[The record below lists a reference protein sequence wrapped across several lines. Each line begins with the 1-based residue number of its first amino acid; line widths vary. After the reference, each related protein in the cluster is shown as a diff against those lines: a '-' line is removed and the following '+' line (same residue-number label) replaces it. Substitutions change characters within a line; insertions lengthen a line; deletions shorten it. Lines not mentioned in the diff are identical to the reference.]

1 MEKFVQRLDNFVKTI
16 NEADYIIIGAGAG
29 LSTAA
34 GIEYTGKRFEDN
46 FKDYIDEYG
55 FTDLYSSGFYP
66 FKTSEEKW
74 AYWARHIAINRFDV
88 GETEVYTKLR
98 QLVEDK
104 DYFVLTTNVES
115 QFMINGFD
123 TKRIFATQGDYGL
136 LQCSKPCHDKLYNNE
151 KQVREWIA
159 KTKDFKIP
167 TELIP
172 KCPICGSEM
181 DINLRKDDTFV
192 EDDAWRVMRKNYE
205 DFLSRIDGKLA
216 LLEIGVG
223 FNTPAI
229 IRYPFEQITYNSDN
243 TTLIRINKEYADAIA
258 ENKDKTISFDEDVLE
273 ILNYYLSRI

>member
-104 DYFVLTTNVES
+104 DYFILTTNVES
-115 QFMINGFD
+115 QFPINGFD
-123 TKRIFATQGDYGL
+123 TNRIFATQGDYGL

-216 LLEIGVG
+216 LVEIGVG

>member
-104 DYFVLTTNVES
+104 DYFILTTNVES
-115 QFMINGFD
+115 QFPINGFD
-123 TKRIFATQGDYGL
+123 TNRIFATQGDYGL

-192 EDDAWRVMRKNYE
+192 EDDAWRVMRKKYE

-216 LLEIGVG
+216 LVEIGVG

-243 TTLIRINKEYADAIA
+243 TTLIRINKDYADAIA

>member
-16 NEADYIIIGAGAG
+16 NEADNIIIGAGAG

-88 GETEVYTKLR
+88 GETEVYTKLH
-98 QLVEDK
+98 QLVKDK

-115 QFMINGFD
+115 QFMINRFD
-123 TKRIFATQGDYGL
+123 TNRIFATQGDYGL
-136 LQCSKPCHDKLYNNE
+136 LQCSKPCHNKLYNNE
-151 KQVREWIA
+151 KQVREWIV

-172 KCPICGSEM
+172 KCPLCGSEM
-181 DINLRKDDTFV
+181 DINLRKDDKFV
-192 EDDAWRVMRKNYE
+192 EDEKWMMMRKNYE

-223 FNTPAI
+223 FNTPSI
-229 IRYPFEQITYNSDN
+229 IRYPFEQITYNSNN
-243 TTLIRINKEYADAIA
+243 TTLIRINKEYADAIT

>member
-16 NEADYIIIGAGAG
+16 NEADHIIIGAGAG

-34 GIEYTGKRFEDN
+34 GIEYRGKRFEDN
-46 FKDYIDEYG
+46 FKDYINEYG

-88 GETEVYTKLR
+88 GETEVYTKLY

-115 QFMINGFD
+115 QFAINRFD
-123 TKRIFATQGDYGL
+123 RDRIFATQGDYGL
-136 LQCSKPCHDKLYNNE
+136 LQCSKPCHDKLYPNE

-167 TELIP
+167 TQMIP
-172 KCPICGSEM
+172 KCPLCGSEM
-181 DINLRKDDTFV
+181 DINLRKDDKFV
-192 EDDAWRVMRKNYE
+192 EDENWMVMRQNYE

-229 IRYPFEQITYNSDN
+229 IRYPFEQITYNSNN
-243 TTLIRINKEYADAIA
+243 TTLIRINKEYANAIA

>member
-104 DYFVLTTNVES
+104 DYFILTTNVES
-115 QFMINGFD
+115 QFPINGFD
-123 TKRIFATQGDYGL
+123 TNRIFATQGDYGL

>member
-104 DYFVLTTNVES
+104 DYFILTTNVES
-115 QFMINGFD
+115 QFPINGFD
-123 TKRIFATQGDYGL
+123 TNRIFATQGDYGL

-216 LLEIGVG
+216 LVEIGVG

-243 TTLIRINKEYADAIA
+243 TTLIRINKDYADAIA

>member
-16 NEADYIIIGAGAG
+16 NEADNIIIGAGSG

-88 GETEVYTKLR
+88 GETEVYTKLH
-98 QLVEDK
+98 QLVKDK

-115 QFMINGFD
+115 QFMINRFD
-123 TKRIFATQGDYGL
+123 TNRIFATQGDYGL
-136 LQCSKPCHDKLYNNE
+136 LQCSKPCHNKLYNNE
-151 KQVREWIA
+151 KQVREWIV

-172 KCPICGSEM
+172 KCPLCGSEM
-181 DINLRKDDTFV
+181 DINLRKNDKFV
-192 EDDAWRVMRKNYE
+192 EDEKWMMMRKNYE

-223 FNTPAI
+223 FNTPSI
-229 IRYPFEQITYNSDN
+229 IRYPFEQITYNSNN
-243 TTLIRINKEYADAIA
+243 TTLIRINKEYADAIT